1 MTERGW
7 KRRFDVP
14 IPLSR
19 GRHFVTLEEAGT
31 YVTKLPKAEHDA
43 VEWQAAMEALILI
56 ADLGGRTIFAPST
69 WAMMILGFAGVAFMA
84 YCRRNDRSP
93 VSIKVKDRKHPALD
107 RVKEAFS
114 GTAYAAR

>member
-14 IPLSR
+14 IPRSR
-19 GRHFVTLEEAGT
+19 GRQFVTLEEAGT
-31 YVTKLPKAEHDA
+31 YVTKLPKPEHDA

-56 ADLGGRTIFAPST
+56 ADLGGPTMFAPST
-69 WAMMILGFAGVAFMA
+69 GAMMILGFAGVAFMA

-93 VSIKVKDRKHPALD
+93 DRIKVKNRKHPALD

>member
-69 WAMMILGFAGVAFMA
+69 WAMMILGFAGPIADA
-84 YCRRNDRSP
+84 TIGRRFRSR
-93 VSIKVKDRKHPALD
+93 SKTGNTRL
-107 RVKEAFS
+107 S
-114 GTAYAAR
+114 TG